1 MVTMVNFMLF
11 RFYHNKGGKKNRKK
25 RKREYVHPSLWEKK
39 HTFFQSLKKFAK

>member
-11 RFYHNKGGKKNRKK
+11 RFYHNKGGKKTGRKE
-25 RKREYVHPSLWEKK
+25 RGNMLIHPCGEKK